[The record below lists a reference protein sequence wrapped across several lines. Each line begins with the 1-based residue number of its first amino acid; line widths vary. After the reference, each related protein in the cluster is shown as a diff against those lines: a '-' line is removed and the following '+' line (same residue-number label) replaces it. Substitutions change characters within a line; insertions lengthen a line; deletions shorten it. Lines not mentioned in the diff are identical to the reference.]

1 MDLTGCAI
9 ADLRRTVCTST
20 LSPSRSIYAAPPPAS
35 PETRALNARSRPA
48 RRRTPRSL
56 RLTPQP
62 VQPPGPPTRVLQRSR
77 NAGKKAP
84 ISSGDGISTPTH
96 SLPFCRRSARR
107 SPPRFRPE
115 RSSRTTLRLT
125 SPRSCASAISAPR
138 LLRIFR
144 DRDAPSAAPGA
155 GAPEPSLSSKSRI
168 KVVLNCES
176 FDVLP
181 VHGERCALEAVVL
194 AGGQPEL
201 RRFYDGDAAGL

>member
-77 NAGKKAP
+77 TRGEGAQ
-84 ISSGDGISTPTH
+84 TPPHT
-96 SLPFCRRSARR
+96 
-107 SPPRFRPE
+107 
-115 RSSRTTLRLT
+115 
-125 SPRSCASAISAPR
+125 
-138 LLRIFR
+138 
-144 DRDAPSAAPGA
+144 PSATQ
-155 GAPEPSLSSKSRI
+155 L
-168 KVVLNCES
+168 LNK
-176 FDVLP
+176 
-181 VHGERCALEAVVL
+181 A
-194 AGGQPEL
+194 
-201 RRFYDGDAAGL
+201 